1 VLRVSLNPYSIIL
14 NIFLLDIAR
23 AVYVSVTSTMLTS
36 TVLTA
41 LSEKESREDKE
52 MEKLVAK
59 ALMLPYSIKSM
70 KLEGNK
76 IVIEIEGGE
85 SEQSKD

>member
-1 VLRVSLNPYSIIL
+1 VINPYSL
-14 NIFLLDIAR
+14 LLDIIFLDVAR
-23 AVYVSVTSTMLTS
+23 TVYVSMTSAILTS

-41 LSEKESREDKE
+41 LSEKQESREDKE

-59 ALMLPYSIKSM
+59 ALLLPYNIKSM

-76 IVIEIEGGE
+76 IIIEIEGEE
-85 SEQSKD
+85 SEQSED

>member
-1 VLRVSLNPYSIIL
+1 VLRVSLNPYSL
-14 NIFLLDIAR
+14 LLDLFLLDTVR
-23 AVYVSVTSTMLTS
+23 MVYVSVTSAILTS

-59 ALMLPYSIKSM
+59 ALLLPYNIKSM

-76 IVIEIEGGE
+76 IVIELDEE

>member
-1 VLRVSLNPYSIIL
+1 VSLNPYSL
-14 NIFLLDIAR
+14 LLDIIFLDIVR
-23 AVYVSVTSTMLTS
+23 TVYVSVTSAILSS
-36 TVLTA
+36 TI
-41 LSEKESREDKE
+41 LSAFSEQEGREDKE

-59 ALMLPYSIKSM
+59 ALLLPYNIKSM

-76 IVIEIEGGE
+76 IIIEIEGEE

>member
-1 VLRVSLNPYSIIL
+1 VSLNPYSLLL
-14 NIFLLDIAR
+14 NLFLLDTVR
-23 AVYVSVTSTMLTS
+23 MVYVSVTSAILTS

-41 LSEKESREDKE
+41 LSERHERREDKE

-59 ALMLPYSIKSM
+59 ALLLPYNIKSM

-76 IVIEIEGGE
+76 IIIEIEGEE

>member
-1 VLRVSLNPYSIIL
+1 VSLNPYSL
-14 NIFLLDIAR
+14 LLDIIFLDIVR
-23 AVYVSVTSTMLTS
+23 TVYVSVTSAILSS

-41 LSEKESREDKE
+41 LSERHESREDKE

-59 ALMLPYSIKSM
+59 ALMLPYNIKSM

-76 IVIEIEGGE
+76 IIIELDEE
-85 SEQSKD
+85 SEQSED